1 MDVQKLYTFNV
12 YKLMVSTYAH
22 ISDTIIMMEIVSLS
36 IISKVS
42 KCPPFL
48 NT

>member
-1 MDVQKLYTFNV
+1 MGVQKLYTFGV
-12 YKLMVSTYAH
+12 YKLMVSTYAY
-22 ISDTIIMMEIVSLS
+22 ISETIIMMEITNIS

-42 KCPPFL
+42 KYPPFL